1 MGAPL
6 DLGTIQI
13 GRRAYPLKRMRVI
26 PVAFVISAKGGW
38 ESPFKALADDAK
50 NECATNTP

>member
-13 GRRAYPLKRMRVI
+13 GRRAYPLNRMRVR